1 MQFNTNQKALFNKN
15 LNALSNT
22 SLKES
27 LLNIKKSKFELILGK
42 DRLDINL
49 KNTSDNTFLY
59 KNTVNELN
67 TMLNSYNDKYLLY
80 PVLYFYGFGNGILFK
95 ALLQN
100 KNHQHIV
107 VFEKDLEILW
117 IMFHILD
124 FSTEIKEY
132 ILIIVWTDN
141 LSISDLTELYSIDVF
156 FNFSRTYFLEL
167 TSSYYEKF
175 TKDILQTNKK
185 ISSAIKT
192 KILHYGNDPLD
203 ALQGLQHFIHN
214 LPIMFNHPSSQNLI
228 KTRSSLSDTA
238 IIVSTGPSL
247 TKQLPLL
254 KKYANKATIF
264 CADSAYPILAKH
276 NIKPDYVCM
285 LERDDIVSKC
295 FDNDFKDFDKG
306 ILFILASVVH
316 KEVIEF
322 LERNN
327 REYMLIPRPYAFY
340 KYLCLKYFDAIN
352 QGASI
357 AHMNYA
363 LAVTLKHK
371 NIILIGQDLA
381 YSEDSSS
388 HAEGFIHED
397 LHEGDFQR
405 DKNHFKTIAYGGKGD
420 VDSSHVWQFFKDIF
434 EKWIEH
440 DKKFVN
446 IYNCTEGGVRIEG
459 TIEKP
464 FKEICEILLNKE
476 LKKPFPK
483 LNMLNI
489 NKQNELILKAY
500 FKIHKSIIHCQK
512 FAQELLREYN
522 EIKEVYLI
530 LEKLTLEESKEF
542 IDFIIQKIDKLKYK
556 IDNTKNMQDLYE
568 ILEPILVQFELNLA
582 QIYILNP
589 KTIEEQFNK
598 SLFWIK
604 EHLQWLEL
612 LFTYIQAQENVLLE
626 NIHPLETK
634 IKKRGMEKYIKRIQD
649 ANK

>member
-1 MQFNTNQKALFNKN
+1 
-15 LNALSNT
+15 
-22 SLKES
+22 
-27 LLNIKKSKFELILGK
+27 
-42 DRLDINL
+42 
-49 KNTSDNTFLY
+49 
-59 KNTVNELN
+59 
-67 TMLNSYNDKYLLY
+67 
-80 PVLYFYGFGNGILFK
+80 
-95 ALLQN
+95 
-100 KNHQHIV
+100 
-107 VFEKDLEILW
+107 
-117 IMFHILD
+117 
-124 FSTEIKEY
+124 
-132 ILIIVWTDN
+132 
-141 LSISDLTELYSIDVF
+141 
-156 FNFSRTYFLEL
+156 
-167 TSSYYEKF
+167 
-175 TKDILQTNKK
+175 
-185 ISSAIKT
+185 
-192 KILHYGNDPLD
+192 
-203 ALQGLQHFIHN
+203 
-214 LPIMFNHPSSQNLI
+214 
-228 KTRSSLSDTA
+228 
-238 IIVSTGPSL
+238 
-247 TKQLPLL
+247 
-254 KKYANKATIF
+254 
-264 CADSAYPILAKH
+264 
-276 NIKPDYVCM
+276 
-285 LERDDIVSKC
+285 
-295 FDNDFKDFDKG
+295 
-306 ILFILASVVH
+306 
-316 KEVIEF
+316 
-322 LERNN
+322 
-327 REYMLIPRPYAFY
+327 
-340 KYLCLKYFDAIN
+340 
-352 QGASI
+352 
-357 AHMNYA
+357 MNYA

-446 IYNCTEGGVRIEG
+446 IYNCTEGGARIEG

-476 LKKPFPK
+476 LKKPFPE
-483 LNMLNI
+483 LNILNI

-542 IDFIIQKIDKLKYK
+542 IDFIIQKIDKLKCK

-598 SLFWIK
+598 SLFWIR